1 MNRLDS
7 SGPRLAA
14 RFVAAAALCA
24 ASLAVAVPGTIAPA
38 MAGPDGA
45 PALPAGASETQVALA
60 WQASTTL
67 ATVGRAPA
75 LRSDELPSDWGAGNP
90 PPSFD
95 GGTSPTEVGDEPP
108 SVGITPV
115 RNRPG
120 GFDGITELQ
129 QKLADDGHNAVGYLG
144 ASPSVC
150 EGNGFVLE
158 TVQDAARVFTTDGA
172 PLTRTVAIGQLLGDG
187 EAEVSTGPLAL
198 GTYAHAHER
207 CYFDAAMDRF
217 MISTQRYSTDGG
229 ASIELAVS
237 RTDDPRGSW
246 DVYNLPVSGDG
257 SDGAAA
263 VPGCSC
269 TPALLAIGADSNG
282 IFLSTTLFGSSGT
295 SSGFR
300 VFAISKTQL
309 VDRTAT
315 TAVAIT
321 EARPADGTPYPV
333 GPTPA
338 QTPPGA
344 TYAESHGGTEY
355 LTAACGPM
363 RGAVFV
369 LAITNTASLADA
381 NPSLSLVQTKVE
393 TEATQGEAEAVVQR
407 EGDRPLARYVR
418 RQWGPAPLEFILDA
432 ERCSGAEYADG
443 RLWVSQATQVRTGRG
458 PATAGVAWFQLVP
471 DVGDGTLSV
480 NVAKQGYL
488 AVAGNS
494 AITSSIAVDSTGHG
508 AIAFELVGPDYFPS
522 AAIAPIDESGA
533 GPVRIVGRGQVPLD
547 SFAGYEWFG
556 SSDRT
561 ANADDFST
569 ASVGADGRIW
579 TAVSYQPR
587 VDRELLTSWSTRITA
602 VDARS
607 GTPVATARTD
617 EAPDAPTTFSSA
629 VGPTVPFFVGHLDQD
644 GRPSPYAY
652 RMVGTDPRTSPSTTR
667 VPAVIIPLR
676 LTMPDGSVWDAT
688 SDADRAAASPLFS
701 DAQFPSGKTQYGDAM
716 MRAQLWSDGGSD
728 PAYHVVLG
736 DPDVHPAVDLVVPQ
750 GSGDVVTNP
759 NGTHS
764 AVVDRSWL
772 QTQIHRIVSSA
783 GISPRTLPIVIG
795 HQTRTPSFKGEHG
808 WWDTADGG
816 RQTWIYGSWS
826 DDPSPL
832 PDAAVLSHEV
842 AEWFADPFTDNI
854 VPSWQS
860 PLPGPA
866 SSYGCQRLLETGDP
880 LVGATRIVDGYHL
893 QDEALLPWFTREQ
906 PSSALNG
913 AYTLFGTFSSVA
925 PSC

>member
-1 MNRLDS
+1 MNRPDS
-7 SGPRLAA
+7 SGTRFAGRLA
-14 RFVAAAALCA
+14 AAAALSA
-24 ASLAVAVPGTIAPA
+24 ASLALVPVTVAPA
-38 MAGPDGA
+38 LAGPRPA
-45 PALPAGASETQVALA
+45 PSLPAGASETRVALT
-60 WQASTTL
+60 WQASSVL
-67 ATVGRAPA
+67 ATAGRAPA
-75 LRSDELPSDWGAGNP
+75 AQSDELPSDWGAGNP
-90 PPSFD
+90 PSSFD
-95 GGTSPTEVGDEPP
+95 AGTSPTQVADEPP
-108 SVGITPV
+108 AVAPTPV

-129 QKLADDGHNAVGYLG
+129 QKLADGGHNAVGYLG

-158 TVQDAARVFTTDGA
+158 TVQDAARVFNTQGE

-187 EAEVSTGPLAL
+187 EAEVSTGPLVL

-207 CYFDAAMDRF
+207 CYYDAAMDRF
-217 MISTQRYSTDGG
+217 LISTQRYSTDGG
-229 ASIELAVS
+229 ASVELAVS
-237 RTDDPRGSW
+237 RTDDPREGW
-246 DVYNLPVSGDG
+246 DVYNVPVSGDG
-257 SDGAAA
+257 NDGAAA

-295 SSGFR
+295 SAGFR

-309 VDRTAT
+309 VERTAT
-315 TAVAIT
+315 SAVAIT
-321 EARPADGTPYPV
+321 EARPDDGAPYPV

-344 TYAESHGGTEY
+344 TYADGHGGTEY

-363 RGAVFV
+363 RNAVFV
-369 LAITNTASLADA
+369 LAITNTASLTDA
-381 NPSLSLVQTKVE
+381 NPSLSMVQAKVD
-393 TEATQGEAEAVVQR
+393 TEATHGEAPAVVQR

-418 RQWGPAPLEFILDA
+418 RQWGPAPLELVLDA

-443 RLWVSQATQVRTGRG
+443 RLWVSQATQVRTGHG
-458 PATAGVAWFQLVP
+458 PSTAGVAWFQLVP
-471 DVGDGTLSV
+471 EVGDGTLSV
-480 NVAKQGYL
+480 SVAKQGYV

-494 AITSSIAVDSTGHG
+494 VITSSIAVDRTGHG

-522 AAIAPIDESGA
+522 AAIAPVDESGA
-533 GPVRIVGRGQVPLD
+533 GPVQIVGRGQVPLD

-569 ASVGADGRIW
+569 ASVGADGRVW

-587 VDRELLTSWSTRITA
+587 VSRELLTSWSTRITA

-607 GTPVATARTD
+607 GTPVVTPRTAP
-617 EAPDAPTTFSSA
+617 EPVAPAAFSSA
-629 VGPTVPFFVGHLDQD
+629 IGPTVPYFAGHFDQD

-652 RMVGTDPRTSPSTTR
+652 RMVGTDPRTNPATTR

-688 SDADRAAASPLFS
+688 SDARRAAASPLFH
-701 DAQFPSGKTQYGDAM
+701 DASFASGNTQYGDAM
-716 MRAQLWSDGGSD
+716 MRAQLWSGGGSD
-728 PAYHVVLG
+728 PVYHVLLG
-736 DPDVHPAVDLVVPQ
+736 DPEVRPAVDLVVPD
-750 GSGDVVTNP
+750 GTGGVVTNP

-764 AVVDRSWL
+764 AVVDSSWL
-772 QTQIHRIVSSA
+772 QTQIHRIVTSA
-783 GISPRTLPIVIG
+783 GISPRALPIVIG

-808 WWDTADGG
+808 WWDTTDGG

-832 PDAAVLSHEV
+832 PDAAVLSHEL

-860 PLPGPA
+860 PLPAPA

-880 LVGATRIVDGYHL
+880 LVGATRVVDGDHL
-893 QDEALLPWFTREQ
+893 QDEALLQWFTREQ